1 MGVGFSHITRE
12 VLAPKS
18 TALGSP
24 PHTVLALV
32 VVWMRDAASPGCAQ
46 LLGWFVRVSL
56 QGRRKKLQR
65 GARSLLQCLKDS
77 VSMGCVWGRSSEC
90 GASETLLMAQHRLC
104 RASRGRPSSPLHRE
118 GVQRGSANWM
128 LI

>member
-1 MGVGFSHITRE
+1 MGVCFSHITRE

-32 VVWMRDAASPGCAQ
+32 VAWVRDPASPGCAQ
-46 LLGWFVRVSL
+46 LLGWFVRVAL
-56 QGRRKKLQR
+56 KGRRIKLQR

-77 VSMGCVWGRSSEC
+77 MTMGCAWGKK
-90 GASETLLMAQHRLC
+90 Q
-104 RASRGRPSSPLHRE
+104 
-118 GVQRGSANWM
+118 
-128 LI
+128 